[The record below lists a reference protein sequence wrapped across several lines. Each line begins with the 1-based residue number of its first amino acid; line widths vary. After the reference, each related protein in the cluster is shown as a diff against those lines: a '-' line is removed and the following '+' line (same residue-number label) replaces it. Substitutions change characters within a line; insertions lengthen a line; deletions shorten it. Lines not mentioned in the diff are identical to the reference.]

1 MGPVSGQGPPPL
13 AALVTSLTARWLYS
27 GHGTR
32 DDPDPALP
40 GPGGGR
46 DGRRGRPR
54 ALRVEGPRG
63 MSGVMWS
70 ADQHGQ
76 VMALLHRIDYRI
88 GLLMNAQADVDNATA
103 LLLQIAQQILSIVT
117 ELKNDLAGQDVD
129 TSKLVAAE
137 PSLQSAVDA
146 LQQLADASAPT
157 TGGTGTTTSSGTG
170 TTTAPGTSTTGTTT
184 TTGTGTTTTV

>member
-1 MGPVSGQGPPPL
+1 
-13 AALVTSLTARWLYS
+13 
-27 GHGTR
+27 
-32 DDPDPALP
+32 
-40 GPGGGR
+40 
-46 DGRRGRPR
+46 
-54 ALRVEGPRG
+54 
-63 MSGVMWS
+63 
-70 ADQHGQ
+70 
-76 VMALLHRIDYRI
+76 MALLHRIDYRI